1 MVAPVHILAGKG
13 DVAERVIAV
22 GDPARLKTLLSY
34 LKNPRL
40 VNDNRGYYVY
50 TGYYGD
56 TPVTLAVHGVGSA
69 SAAVVF
75 EELVMLG
82 ARVVVRFGTCGAMVE
97 DLDVGDVVI
106 PMGASYYCGGI
117 FYQYIGEPVCSVA
130 VPSYDLLE
138 KLVKHI
144 AGTGRKYVVAPIV
157 SCEAFYT
164 EKGFIEKWVERG
176 AVAVD
181 METALLFVLSRLKR
195 FKAGSILL
203 VSNSLVKPS
212 IYATAAELE
221 KHVREVAP
229 AVFDAVVKVST

>member
-1 MVAPVHILAGKG
+1 VAVPVHILAKKG
-13 DVAERVIAV
+13 DVAERVITV
-22 GDPARLKTLLSY
+22 GDPARLKALLSY
-34 LKNPRL
+34 LENPRL
-40 VNDNRGYYVY
+40 VNENRGYYVY

-82 ARVVVRFGTCGAMVE
+82 ARVIVRFGTCGAMVE

-106 PMGASYYCGGI
+106 PLGASYYCGGI
-117 FYQYIGEPVCSVA
+117 LYQYIGEPVCPVA

-138 KLVKHI
+138 KLVKYV
-144 AGTGRKYVVAPIV
+144 AGTGKKYVVAPIV

-181 METALLFVLSRLKR
+181 METAFLFILSRLRK

-229 AVFDAVVKVST
+229 AVFDAVIEVST